1 MSKLKRFL
9 PLLIL
14 LALLAIVLATGVH
27 RHISFATL
35 KAHRAE
41 LVALVA
47 AYPILT
53 LAAFIAFYVVFVAV
67 SVPGAVFLTVA
78 GGFLFGTVIGGGAT
92 VIGATAGATALF
104 VFARSALGDALR
116 RRATGFAAK
125 MERGFR
131 ENAFNYLLVL
141 RLVPAFPFFVVN
153 LAAAVL
159 GVPFMTYVVA
169 TALGIAPAT
178 FVFASFGSGLGQIF
192 DRGEEPSLSGVLT
205 PGIMF
210 GLIGLALL
218 ALIPVAIKKLRR
230 QA

>member
-9 PLLIL
+9 PLLVL
-14 LALLAIVLATGVH
+14 LALLALILATGVH
-27 RHISFATL
+27 RYISFATL

-41 LVALVA
+41 LLALVA
-47 AYPILT
+47 SYPVLSV
-53 LAAFIAFYVVFVAV
+53 AAFMVFYLVFVAV

-78 GGFLFGTVIGGGAT
+78 GGFLFGTVVGGSAT

-104 VFARSALGDALR
+104 VFARSAFGDALR

-125 MERGFR
+125 MEQGFR

-159 GVPFMTYVVA
+159 GVPFATYVVA
-169 TALGIAPAT
+169 TGLGIAPAT

-192 DRGEEPSLSGVLT
+192 DRGEEPSLQGVLT

-210 GLIGLALL
+210 GLIGLAVL
-218 ALIPVAIKKLRR
+218 ALIPIAIKKIRR
-230 QA
+230 G